1 MPYRSSLDTK
11 RRVAMSEFYGSVTYA
26 DIETYCYELRTTT
39 GFESTYS
46 QLVDALGATQADL
59 HAEDMKRLRT
69 LDAFSP
75 DSMRVI
81 VVASEHMFGL
91 ARMYELMLD
100 SPKFRVVKTRAE
112 AMKFLGVE
120 GGDVSGS

>member
-1 MPYRSSLDTK
+1 MPYRSTLDTK
-11 RRVAMSEFYGSVTYA
+11 RRIAISEFYGTVTYA
-26 DIETYCYELRTTT
+26 EIEAYCYELRTTVA
-39 GFESTYS
+39 FESSFS

-59 HAEDMKRLRT
+59 HAEDMERLRT

-81 VVASEHMFGL
+81 VVAGEHMFGL

-112 AMKFLGVE
+112 AMKFLGV
-120 GGDVSGS
+120 DSINS